1 MMTGRDLIMYILSH
15 NLEDE
20 PIFKDGTF
28 IGFMTVEQAAEKLRV
43 GPASI
48 YALVQLGK
56 LDAVNMYNHILI
68 ADRKLLE
75 DTNDKKE
82 LHSSEA

>member
-1 MMTGRDLIMYILSH
+1 MTGRDLIMYILSH